1 MRQGSRSNFII
12 ILNDNNMSISENV
25 GGLSSYLAGF
35 RTADAYLDLK
45 LNVLNSLN
53 KMPYGDKMVSKI
65 RKTKSGIKQLLIPGM
80 FFEEMGIVYLG
91 PVDGHNLHGIVKLLR
106 EASHIDG
113 PVLIHVM
120 THKGARGMHRQRDI
134 LQDSTEQNR
143 LILKQGFRRI
153 QE

>member
-1 MRQGSRSNFII
+1 
-12 ILNDNNMSISENV
+12 MSISENV

-53 KMPYGDKMVSKI
+53 KMPYGEKMVSKI

-91 PVDGHNLHGIVKLLR
+91 PVDGGDLHGIVKLLR

-113 PVLIHVM
+113 SM
-120 THKGARGMHRQRDI
+120 
-134 LQDSTEQNR
+134 S
-143 LILKQGFRRI
+143 
-153 QE
+153 

>member
-1 MRQGSRSNFII
+1 MVSVIGDGALTGGMAFEALNNAARLKSNFII

-53 KMPYGDKMVSKI
+53 KMPYGEKMVSKI

-80 FFEEMGIVYLG
+80 FFEEMGIVYLLPQPLSAYDVIEMG
-91 PVDGHNLHGIVKLLR
+91 
-106 EASHIDG
+106 E
-113 PVLIHVM
+113 
-120 THKGARGMHRQRDI
+120 
-134 LQDSTEQNR
+134 STFLFVPFCGEHYMWEDD
-143 LILKQGFRRI
+143 K
-153 QE
+153 